1 MSMLLASKD
10 IYLSTQQSGAPGTN
24 DQRFSRFRMSL
35 NTTPLVCGTNE
46 QTRLSVTQF
55 NCPKAHYDINQH
67 NNRVDV
73 IFDYGHYTQQGFH
86 VDQHISSWGVAS
98 EGEQRIIETGRLGG
112 LC

>member
-46 QTRLSVTQF
+46 QTRLTVGGHVLGATHRWLRG
-55 NCPKAHYDINQH
+55 PKP
-67 NNRVDV
+67 V
-73 IFDYGHYTQQGFH
+73 
-86 VDQHISSWGVAS
+86 
-98 EGEQRIIETGRLGG
+98 L
-112 LC
+112 